1 MFQVIFQER
10 VIEYCEHRRD
20 DKIDVYDFDDDDNKN
35 SWDENNLENFS
46 SKEQLFDTTLVANY
60 MDIKTLLNLTYRYIA
75 DNIRGKTTENIE
87 EYFIFST

>member
-1 MFQVIFQER
+1 
-10 VIEYCEHRRD
+10 
-20 DKIDVYDFDDDDNKN
+20 
-35 SWDENNLENFS
+35 
-46 SKEQLFDTTLVANY
+46 